1 VKRLVLLGGG
11 HAHIE
16 VLRDLAARPPGNDVE
31 VTVVTPFSRLVYTG
45 MIPGVIAGH
54 YALADS
60 AIDVA
65 ALARAANATLMLT
78 TASLV
83 RPNEREVV
91 CSDGSVLPYDVLS
104 LDVGSIPVIGN
115 AIGVERHAVC
125 MRPMEAL
132 VRGWVDVRARARAGK
147 VGSITIVGAG
157 AGGVELAFAMDHGL
171 RREMK
176 GDAPHVRI
184 IADTPVALPELNAG
198 ARARLR
204 KRLARRNI
212 GVHVSS
218 TVKEVGE
225 HFVRLQ
231 SGIEFASDATFWAT
245 GAGAQDWIR
254 ESGFATDERGFLL
267 TNDFLQSVTYREVFG
282 VGDCSAQEHH
292 PLPKAGVFAVR
303 AAPQLAANLRAALSD
318 KPLERHVASPRH
330 LQLISTGGKYAV
342 GVWGDHS
349 WQGFWAWIWKDIIDR
364 GFVGRYRVAP
374 RPVPRPGLARAA
386 TVESRPEI

>member
-1 VKRLVLLGGG
+1 MKRLVLLGGG
-11 HAHIE
+11 HAHVE
-16 VLRDLAARPPGNDVE
+16 VLRNIAARPLNDVE
-31 VTVVTPFSRLVYTG
+31 VTVVTPYSRLVYTG
-45 MIPGVIAGH
+45 MVPGVIAGH

-65 ALARAANATLMLT
+65 ALARAANATMLLT

-83 RPNEREVV
+83 RPNEREVA
-91 CSDGSVLPYDVLS
+91 CSDGTVLPYDVLS
-104 LDVGSIPVIGN
+104 MDVGSIPVIGN
-115 AIGVERHAVC
+115 AIGVEQFAVC

-132 VRGWVDVRARARAGK
+132 VRGWVDARGRARAGK
-147 VGSITIVGAG
+147 VGSITVVGAG

-184 IADTPVALPELNAG
+184 IADTPVALPEMHAG

-204 KRLARRNI
+204 RRLAKRNI

-225 HFVRLQ
+225 NFVRLQ

-245 GAGAQDWIR
+245 GAGAQEWIR

-282 VGDCSAQEHH
+282 VGDCASQEHH
-292 PLPKAGVFAVR
+292 RLPKAGVFAVR
-303 AAPQLAANLRAALSD
+303 AAPQLESNLRAALTEA
-318 KPLERHVASPRH
+318 PLERHVTSPRH
-330 LQLISTGGKYAV
+330 LQLVSTGGRYAV
-342 GVWGDHS
+342 GMWNGYS
-349 WQGFWAWIWKDIIDR
+349 WQGYWAWLWKDIIDR
-364 GFVGRYRVAP
+364 GFVARYRVAP
-374 RPVPRPGLARAA
+374 RPA
-386 TVESRPEI
+386 TSPAVSGAPADSKR

>member
-16 VLRDLAARPPGNDVE
+16 VLRDLAARPLQDVE
-31 VTVVTPFSRLVYTG
+31 VTVVTPYSRLIYTG
-45 MIPGVIAGH
+45 MVPGVIAGH

-60 AIDVA
+60 AVDVA
-65 ALARAANATLMLT
+65 ALCRAAGATLMLT
-78 TASLV
+78 SASRV
-83 RPNEREVV
+83 HPSERELS
-91 CSDGSVLPYDVLS
+91 CSDGSALAYDVLS
-104 LDVGSIPVIGN
+104 LDVGSVPVIGG
-115 AIGVERHAVC
+115 ALGVERNAVL

-132 VRGWVDVRARARAGK
+132 VRGWVDVRARAKAGK
-147 VGSITIVGAG
+147 VGSITVVGAG
-157 AGGVELAFAMDHGL
+157 AAGVELALAMDYGL

-176 GDAPHVRI
+176 GDTPHVRI
-184 IADTPVALPELNAG
+184 IADTPVALPELEAG

-204 KRLARRNI
+204 RRLAKRNI

-245 GAGAQDWIR
+245 GAGAQEWIR

-282 VGDCSAQEHH
+282 AGDCAAQEHRA
-292 PLPKAGVFAVR
+292 LPKAGVFAVR
-303 AAPQLAANLRAALSD
+303 AAPQLAANLRAALAD
-318 KPLERHVASPRH
+318 KPLERHVTGARH
-330 LQLISTGGKYAV
+330 LQLVSCGGRYAV
-342 GVWGDHS
+342 GMWNGYS
-349 WQGFWAWIWKDIIDR
+349 WQGYWAWIWKDRIDR
-364 GFVGRYRVAP
+364 GFVARYRVAS
-374 RPVPRPGLARAA
+374 RPVASPTLARAG
-386 TVESRPEI
+386 VESKPEL

>member
-1 VKRLVLLGGG
+1 MKRLVLLGGG
-11 HAHIE
+11 HAHVE
-16 VLRDLAARPPGNDVE
+16 VLRILAERPIDGVE
-31 VTVVTPFSRLVYTG
+31 ITVVTPYSRLVYTA
-45 MIPGVIAGH
+45 MVPGVIAGH

-60 AIDVA
+60 AIDIA
-65 ALARAANATLMLT
+65 ALARAANATLLLT

-83 RPNEREVV
+83 RPNEREVA
-91 CSDGSVLPYDVLS
+91 CSDATILPYDALS
-104 LDVGSIPVIGN
+104 LDVGSRPVIGG
-115 AIGVERHAVC
+115 AEGVERNAVL
-125 MRPMEAL
+125 MRPMESL

-147 VGSITIVGAG
+147 VSSITIVGAG
-157 AGGVELAFAMDHGL
+157 AGGVELALAMDHGL

-184 IADTPVALPELNAG
+184 IADTPVMLPEFHAE

-225 HFVRLQ
+225 RAVRLQ

-245 GAGAQDWIR
+245 GSGAHEWIR

-282 VGDCSAQEHH
+282 VGDCATQEHRL
-292 PLPKAGVFAVR
+292 LPKAGVFAVR

-318 KPLERHVASPRH
+318 APLERHVTSPSY
-330 LQLISTGGKYAV
+330 LALVSTGGKHAV
-342 GVWGDHS
+342 GVWNGWS
-349 WQGFWAWIWKDIIDR
+349 WQGYWAWRWKDFIDR
-364 GFVGRYRVAP
+364 GFVERYRVAS
-374 RPVPRPGLARAA
+374 RATSSLSVSGA
-386 TVESRPEI
+386 PANSKR

>member
-1 VKRLVLLGGG
+1 VKHLVLLGGG

-16 VLRDLAARPPGNDVE
+16 VLRNIALRPISGVE
-31 VTVVTPFSRLVYTG
+31 VTVVTPYSRLVYTG
-45 MIPGVIAGH
+45 MVPGVIAGH

-60 AIDVA
+60 AVDVA
-65 ALARAANATLMLT
+65 ALARSAGAAMLLT

-91 CSDGSVLPYDVLS
+91 CSDGTVLS
-104 LDVGSIPVIGN
+104 YDALSMDVGSVPVIGN
-115 AIGVERHAVC
+115 AEGVERYAVC

-157 AGGVELAFAMDHGL
+157 AGGVELAFAMDYGL

-184 IADTPVALPELNAG
+184 ISDTPVALPEMHPG
-198 ARARLR
+198 ARALLR
-204 KRLARRNI
+204 RRLAKRNI

-225 HFVRLQ
+225 KYVRLQ
-231 SGIEFASDATFWAT
+231 SGIEFASDATFWST
-245 GAGAQDWIR
+245 GAGSQEWIR

-282 VGDCSAQEHH
+282 VGDCAAQEHH

-303 AAPQLAANLRAALSD
+303 AAPQLAANLRAALAD
-318 KPLERHVASPRH
+318 APLERHVTSPRH
-330 LQLISTGGKYAV
+330 LQLVSTGGRNAIGMWNGY
-342 GVWGDHS
+342 S
-349 WQGFWAWIWKDIIDR
+349 WQGYWAWLWKDFIDR
-364 GFVGRYRVAP
+364 GFVARY
-374 RPVPRPGLARAA
+374 RAA
-386 TVESRPEI
+386 TAPNPQRSLESRPEI

>member
-1 VKRLVLLGGG
+1 MKRLVLLGGG

-16 VLRDLAARPPGNDVE
+16 VLRNIAARPMSDVE
-31 VTVVTPFSRLVYTG
+31 VTVVTPYSRLVYTG
-45 MIPGVIAGH
+45 MVPGVIAGH

-65 ALARAANATLMLT
+65 ALARQANATMLLT

-83 RPNEREVV
+83 RPNEREVA
-91 CSDGSVLPYDVLS
+91 CSDGTVLS
-104 LDVGSIPVIGN
+104 YDALSMDVGSIPVIGN
-115 AIGVERHAVC
+115 AEGVERHAVC

-157 AGGVELAFAMDHGL
+157 AGGVELAFAMEYGL

-176 GDAPHVRI
+176 GDAPHVRV
-184 IADTPVALPELNAG
+184 IADTPVALPEMHAN

-204 KRLARRNI
+204 RRLAKRNI

-225 HFVRLQ
+225 NYVRLQ
-231 SGIEFASDATFWAT
+231 SGIEFASDGTFWAT
-245 GAGAQDWIR
+245 GAGAQEWIR

-282 VGDCSAQEHH
+282 VGDCAAQEHN

-318 KPLERHVASPRH
+318 APLERHVTSARH
-330 LQLISTGGKYAV
+330 LQIVSTGGRNAV
-342 GVWGDHS
+342 AMWDGYS
-349 WQGFWAWIWKDIIDR
+349 WQGYWAWLWKDFIDR
-364 GFVGRYRVAP
+364 GFVARYRVASQRAP
-374 RPVPRPGLARAA
+374 ISVQSPNSERPG
-386 TVESRPEI
+386 